1 MDRGVDFMEDLIRV
15 ELLLFS
21 HVLKNL
27 CNDEQPY
34 LPQQTIQQLLTLYP
48 WPEICIHN
56 RISWYATTYYIHCS
70 FGESVRKKKEALLDQ
85 LAHLIQ
91 QEKQSKTL
99 CIDPIGIDTSERITI
114 PSEICA
120 FLRQYTEKD

>member
-1 MDRGVDFMEDLIRV
+1 MDIIIPIVSAIAALVIGFFIG
-15 ELLLFS
+15 
-21 HVLKNL
+21 
-27 CNDEQPY
+27 
-34 LPQQTIQQLLTLYP
+34 TLYRKKIAEA
-48 WPEICIHN
+48 EIGGAEEKAKSI
-56 RISWYATTYYIHCS
+56 IEEATKLADN
-70 FGESVRKKKEALLDQ
+70 KKKEALLDQ

-120 FLRQYTEKD
+120 FFTPVHGKGLRKFLNPF